1 MADSYSKIY
10 IQVIFAVEGRQNLLK
25 EQWRTEVF
33 KYIAGIIKG
42 KGHKP
47 IIVNGVEDHVHCFIG
62 LKPFM
67 ALSDLVRDIKNN
79 STNFINR
86 RHFVQNK
93 FNWQN
98 GYGAFS
104 YGHSQIDSV
113 YRYILNQKEHH
124 RKRSFREEYLEFLKK
139 FEIEFNEE
147 YLFKWIR

>member
-42 KGHKP
+42 KSHKP

>member
-1 MADSYSKIY
+1 
-10 IQVIFAVEGRQNLLK
+10 
-25 EQWRTEVF
+25 
-33 KYIAGIIKG
+33 
-42 KGHKP
+42 
-47 IIVNGVEDHVHCFIG
+47 
-62 LKPFM
+62 M

>member
-33 KYIAGIIKG
+33 KYIASIIKG

>member
-1 MADSYSKIY
+1 MADTYSKIY

>member
-1 MADSYSKIY
+1 MADTYSKIY

-25 EQWRTEVF
+25 EQWCTEVF

-79 STNFINR
+79 SINFINR

-113 YRYILNQKEHH
+113 NRYILNQKEHH
-124 RKRSFREEYLEFLKK
+124 RKRSFKE
-139 FEIEFNEE
+139 
-147 YLFKWIR
+147 